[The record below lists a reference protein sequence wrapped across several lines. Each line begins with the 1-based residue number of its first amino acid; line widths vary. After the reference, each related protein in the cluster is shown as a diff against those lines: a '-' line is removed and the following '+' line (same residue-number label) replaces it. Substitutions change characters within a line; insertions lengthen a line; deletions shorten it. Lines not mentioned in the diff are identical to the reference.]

1 MIIRSERIALPGR
14 CSCGD
19 LGAVDSGQSAIRAA
33 AGPILQNLSLPSF
46 SAPYCQLLP
55 RKHFCHC
62 LQQIMSTIPSAPS
75 SGMDIAP
82 KVPGSRG
89 VPENLR
95 ICRNKGRRV
104 PFCCSSDRSSSISAR
119 RPDCEG
125 ELQNQQRRMPY
136 RPILLPRIRRT
147 VEQLDGPAK
156 HRLQLLVSVL
166 IARHAAVTSPPDS
179 G

>member
-1 MIIRSERIALPGR
+1 MWRLGCNASRKIRLRRDCRA
-14 CSCGD
+14 D
-19 LGAVDSGQSAIRAA
+19 LAK
-33 AGPILQNLSLPSF
+33 L
-46 SAPYCQLLP
+46 
-55 RKHFCHC
+55 
-62 LQQIMSTIPSAPS
+62 
-75 SGMDIAP
+75 IAP
-82 KVPGSRG
+82 KFFRPVLSAFAAEALLSLSPTKNGNYTLGATLRYGHRYGRLGSRG
-89 VPENLR
+89 APENLR

-125 ELQNQQRRMPY
+125 GLQNQQRRMPH
-136 RPILLPRIRRT
+136 RSILLPRIRRT

-166 IARHAAVTSPPDS
+166 IARHAAVTNPPDS